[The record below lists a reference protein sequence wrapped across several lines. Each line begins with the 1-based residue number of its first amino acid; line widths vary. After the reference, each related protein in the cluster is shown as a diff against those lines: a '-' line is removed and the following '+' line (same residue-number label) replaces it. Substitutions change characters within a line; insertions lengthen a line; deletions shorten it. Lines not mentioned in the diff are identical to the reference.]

1 MNRQDFLSHFTPTR
15 AGASTGLEPYTRPLD
30 EARAY
35 HLLRR
40 ATFGATLDAARRLTS
55 LTADKAVELLLDNA
69 LQAPPPAAP
78 PWADDGFGNPER
90 LPAAQKQAAYDA
102 IFKTVYTQNY
112 ALKQWW
118 LEQMRQD
125 TLSVREKLTLFW
137 HGHFTSKFAI
147 NGIMPAQS
155 MYRQNRLFR
164 NLHQGSFRE
173 LASAV
178 TLDGAML
185 LFLNGQDSTRL
196 APNENFSR
204 ELLELYTTG
213 LGQYTETDVK
223 EGARILTGWRTN
235 FYKDEW
241 LAFGVYNTFLWSADH
256 DTGEKT
262 YLGVR
267 FPPTTDNYPEAVR
280 KNEVE
285 RLIDVIL
292 TQRGAAVAR
301 FLAEK
306 LYRFFVYG
314 NPAVA
319 DQAVIQALADALLT
333 HDFQL
338 RPALAL
344 LLKSAHF
351 FDPINLGVQPKSPAE
366 FVVGQTLHFNV
377 APDWASWV
385 MDTMG
390 QELFNPPDVSG
401 WRGYRQWLT
410 TRTFPF
416 AVQQGG
422 GFVWNQKDDALLAW
436 VRQFPDYTNSRQLV
450 QGIGKLLLAR
460 PLDSF
465 RLDRYHKMLLAGAP
479 DYEWPNI
486 LNDAGSAAS
495 RLRVL
500 LVNLV
505 KAPDY
510 HLC

>member
-1 MNRQDFLSHFTPTR
+1 MNRQEFLARFLPPREPAT
-15 AGASTGLEPYTRPLD
+15 AGLEPYTPPLD
-30 EARAY
+30 EPRAY

-40 ATFGATLDAARRLTS
+40 TTFGVTLDAARRLTG
-55 LTADKAVELLLDNA
+55 LTADQAVELLLDNA
-69 LQAPPPAAP
+69 LQASPPAAP
-78 PWADDGFGNPER
+78 PWADEGFGNPER
-90 LPAAQKQAAYDA
+90 LPPAQRQAAYQAIYDA
-102 IFKTVYTQNY
+102 VYKQNY
-112 ALKQWW
+112 ALKQCW
-118 LEQMRQD
+118 LDAMRQD
-125 TLSVREKLTLFW
+125 TLSLREKMTLFW

-147 NGIMPAQS
+147 NGIMPAQA
-155 MYRQNRLFR
+155 MYRQNALFR
-164 NLHQGSFRE
+164 RLHQGSFRE
-173 LASAV
+173 LALAV

-185 LFLNGQDSTRL
+185 TFLNGQESTRQ
-196 APNENFSR
+196 APNENYSR
-204 ELLELYTTG
+204 ELLELFTTG
-213 LGQYTETDVK
+213 LGQYTEKDVQ

-241 LAFGVYNTFLWSADH
+241 PAFGVFNPFFWPDDH
-256 DTGEKT
+256 DTGEKN

-267 FPPTTDNYPEAVR
+267 FPPVSDNYDEAVR
-280 KNEVE
+280 KNEVG
-285 RLIDVIL
+285 RLIDTIL
-292 TQRGAAVAR
+292 TQRGPAVAR
-301 FLAEK
+301 FLAGK

-314 NPAVA
+314 NPAA
-319 DQAVIQALADALLT
+319 SDQAVVQGLADALLA

-338 RPALAL
+338 RPVLAL

-351 FDPINLGVQPKSPAE
+351 FDPTNWGVQPKSPAE
-366 FVVGQTLHFNV
+366 FVVGQLRHFNV

-390 QELFNPPDVSG
+390 QELFNPPDVAG
-401 WRGYRQWLT
+401 WPGYRSWLT

-436 VRQFPDYTNSRQLV
+436 VRQFPDYTDSRKLV
-450 QGIGKLLLAR
+450 RNIGKVLLAR
-460 PLDSF
+460 PLESF
-465 RLDRYHKMLLAGAP
+465 RLDRYQKMLLAGAP

-510 HLC
+510 HLG